1 MPIPREFARI
11 MGFPDNFKLNSNTS
25 QAYKQLGNSVV
36 IDVLQY
42 IIMQIGDSLN
52 KYTKISQKAII

>member
-52 KYTKISQKAII
+52 KYTKNS